1 MGYAFMRHLARA
13 AAVLCM
19 AAATACAKR
28 PDVTYMLRPHE
39 ELPSEA
45 DGGRGFTKVFLA
57 GTIDMG
63 KGRDWQA
70 EMYERFSSTA
80 GRFIL
85 FNPRQEHWDASRPG
99 EMDYQ
104 VNWELEHLE
113 EADVIIMYILGDSK
127 SPISLLEMG
136 LHARSGKLYVICEE
150 DFYRHDNVRITCS
163 RYGIPLFP
171 SMKAFWESPS
181 NPVRKQR

>member
-1 MGYAFMRHLARA
+1 MGYALMRHLARA

-19 AAATACAKR
+19 AAMACAQR

-39 ELPSEA
+39 ELPDGA

-63 KGRDWQA
+63 AGRDWQA
-70 EMYERFSSTA
+70 EMYERFSGTE
-80 GRFIL
+80 GRFIF

-104 VNWELEHLE
+104 ENWELERLE
-113 EADVIIMYILGDSK
+113 EADFIIMYILGNSK

-136 LHARSGKLYVICEE
+136 LHARSGKLYIICEE
-150 DFYRHDNVRITCS
+150 DFYSHDNVRITCS
-163 RYGIPLFP
+163 RYGIPLFS
-171 SMKAFWESPS
+171 SMESF
-181 NPVRKQR
+181 